1 MKKKAFS
8 ADYCVIPED
17 DRSKKVDHGVK
28 ICNKLQ
34 SSPEEVGL
42 MTREVSRRVS
52 GF

>member
-1 MKKKAFS
+1 MKKKAFFEGYGMLWHH
-8 ADYCVIPED
+8 DM
-17 DRSKKVDHGVK
+17 SKKVDHGLK

-42 MTREVSRRVS
+42 IARKVSRRVS